1 MKTISWFPG
10 HMAKAMRMME
20 ENIKLCDAVALILD
34 ARCIAASFNAR
45 LLSFTGAR
53 PVLYVLNKAD
63 LADPSA
69 TDRALTL
76 LKREGKKAIKLN
88 STSSSSA
95 RILREAMEEVAAEKA
110 ARLKEKGSA
119 RPLRFLIAGIPNTGK
134 STLINLLA
142 GGKKAITGDKA
153 GVTRGK
159 QWVKCGSFELMDTPG
174 TMPPSCENQTL
185 ARRLAFV
192 GSINDD
198 ILAMDE
204 IALALLEELSAKYPA
219 GLSERYGIEAGI
231 SPLEML
237 DAVCKK
243 RGFILRGGDYD
254 YERGER
260 ALIDDF
266 RKGKLGRI
274 TFDGEEDL
282 RDAGLLSE

>member
-20 ENIKLCDAVALILD
+20 ENVKLCDAVALVLD
-34 ARCIAASFNAR
+34 ARCPAASFNAR

-63 LADPSA
+63 LADPA
-69 TDRALTL
+69 ACDRL
-76 LKREGKKAIKLN
+76 LQCLKGEGKRAIKLN
-88 STSSSSA
+88 STAPSSA

-110 ARLKEKGSA
+110 ARLKERGSA

-142 GGKKAITGDKA
+142 GGKKAQTGDKA

-174 TMPPSCENQTL
+174 TMPPSCEDQTL
-185 ARRLAFV
+185 AARLAFV

-204 IALALLEELSAKYPA
+204 IALALLGELAIKYPA
-219 GLSERYGIEAGI
+219 ALRERYEIEGDL

-237 DAVCKK
+237 DRVCKK
-243 RGFILRGGDYD
+243 RGFIVRGGEYD

-260 ALIDDF
+260 ALLDDL
-266 RKGKLGRI
+266 RKGKLGRVV
-274 TFDGEEDL
+274 FDSEDDL
-282 RDAGLLSE
+282 RSAGLI

>member
-20 ENIKLCDAVALILD
+20 ENIKLCDAVALVLD
-34 ARCIAASFNAR
+34 ARCPAASFNAR
-45 LLSFTGAR
+45 LLMYAGER
-53 PVLYVLNKAD
+53 PVLYILNKAD

-69 TDRALTL
+69 TDRALSL
-76 LKREGKKAIKLN
+76 LKKGGKRAIKLN
-88 STSSSSA
+88 AAAPSSA
-95 RILREAMEEVAAEKA
+95 RILREAMEEVASAKA
-110 ARLKEKGSA
+110 ARLKERGNA
-119 RPLRFLIAGIPNTGK
+119 RPIRFLVAGIPNTGK

-142 GGKKAITGDKA
+142 GGKKAQTGDKA

-159 QWVKCGSFELMDTPG
+159 QWVKCGAFELMDTPG

-219 GLSERYGIEAGI
+219 ALSERYGIGAGI
-231 SPLEML
+231 TSLEML

-243 RGFILRGGDYD
+243 RGFVVRGGECDF
-254 YERGER
+254 ERGER
-260 ALIDDF
+260 AVIDDL
-266 RKGKLGRI
+266 RKGKLGAVS
-274 TFDGEEDL
+274 FDGEEDL
-282 RDAGLLSE
+282 RAAGLI

>member
-20 ENIKLCDAVALILD
+20 ENIKLCDAVALVLD
-34 ARCIAASFNAR
+34 ARCPAASFNAR
-45 LLSFTGAR
+45 LLCYAGAR
-53 PVLYVLNKAD
+53 PVLYILNKAD

-69 TDRALTL
+69 TERTLSL
-76 LKREGKKAIKLN
+76 LKSAGKKAVKLN
-88 STSSSSA
+88 AGASSSG
-95 RILREAMEEVAAEKA
+95 RILREAMEEVCAEKA
-110 ARLKEKGSA
+110 ARLKERGSA
-119 RPLRFLIAGIPNTGK
+119 RPLRFLVAGIPNTGK

-142 GGKKAITGDKA
+142 GGKKAQTGDKA

-159 QWVKCGSFELMDTPG
+159 QWVKCGAFELMDTPG

-204 IALALLEELSAKYPA
+204 IALCLLEELSAKYPA
-219 GLSERYGIEAGI
+219 ALSGRYAIEGGL

-237 DAVCKK
+237 DMVCKK
-243 RGFILRGGDYD
+243 RGFIVRGGEFDYD
-254 YERGER
+254 RGER
-260 ALIDDF
+260 ALIDDL
-266 RKGKLGRI
+266 RKGKLGRV

-282 RDAGLLSE
+282 RAAGLL